1 MPLTV
6 PVGYGLFAHRFT
18 AAGDADPI
26 YITGAVEVS
35 AFAAA
40 DVQATVDA
48 LQVAAKN
55 LVIGACAGHISTADT
70 ILRVKAAEPDSYNV
84 ASSASVFAGGLSG
97 GSLPINSA
105 YLVRKKTNV
114 GGKTNQGRFFLPGVP
129 ETIVDGNGFIPN
141 ENLTGVQAVVNTY
154 FNAVIA
160 APVVV
165 RYVLLHGTRKTGAA
179 GAAPTTVASLQ
190 VMNQIGTQRQRMRR

>member
-6 PVGYGLFAHRFT
+6 PVGVGLFAHRLT
-18 AAGDADPI
+18 AQGDADPI
-26 YITGAVEVS
+26 FITGAVEV
-35 AFAAA
+35 ATFGPA

-70 ILRVKAAEPDSYNV
+70 ILRVKTAQPDEYAV
-84 ASSASVFAGGLSG
+84 ATSASVFAGGLSG
-97 GSLPINSA
+97 GSLPVNCA
-105 YLVRKKTNV
+105 YLVKKRTNV
-114 GGKTNQGRFFLPGVP
+114 GGKTNQGRFFLPGPP
-129 ETIVDGNGFIPN
+129 ESIVDGNGMIPN
-141 ENLTGVQAVVNTY
+141 ENLTGVQVVLNNY
-154 FNAVIA
+154 YADVLA

-165 RYVLLHGTRKTGAA
+165 RYVLIHGTRKTGAA